1 MTMMK
6 EEDIRSLIVG
16 RLGYLNE
23 GKFLQGPAGPV
34 LEAVIGQMRILVA
47 VLDGGCPPGYSSS
60 LVALLDAAHIPHQ
73 PEGDMIG
80 IPEDWLVAH
89 GFVQQ
94 PSGRFDHPIYSG
106 RW

>member
-1 MTMMK
+1 MMK

-47 VLDGGCPPGYSSS
+47 VLNGGCPPGYSSS
-60 LVALLDAAHIPHQ
+60 LVALLDLSLIHI
-73 PEGDMIG
+73 
-80 IPEDWLVAH
+80 
-89 GFVQQ
+89 
-94 PSGRFDHPIYSG
+94 
-106 RW
+106 